1 MSSTSSFEVTC
12 VLWLLNDENC
22 RLTLIQEVLAVYL
35 NQYPDSATALN
46 LKACNHFRLY
56 NGKAAEV
63 FYTILLCLW
72 TM

>member
-63 FYTILLCLW
+63 FYIILLCLW